1 MLSRLCPL
9 SLSLLL
15 CLPTIAKTPKPAPK
29 PAPAPPAAPLSATY
43 HWQKLTVS
51 HIAPAAALD
60 ALHRNTPEAT
70 AGIERVIIMQRDHT
84 LLLHA
89 TDAGFAEATR
99 LVQAVDK

>member
-15 CLPTIAKTPKPAPK
+15 CLPAVAKTPKPATP
-29 PAPAPPAAPLSATY
+29 PPAAAPSAAY
-43 HWQKLTVS
+43 HWHKLAVS
-51 HIAPAAALD
+51 HITPAAAFD

-89 TDAGFAEATR
+89 TDAGLAEATR